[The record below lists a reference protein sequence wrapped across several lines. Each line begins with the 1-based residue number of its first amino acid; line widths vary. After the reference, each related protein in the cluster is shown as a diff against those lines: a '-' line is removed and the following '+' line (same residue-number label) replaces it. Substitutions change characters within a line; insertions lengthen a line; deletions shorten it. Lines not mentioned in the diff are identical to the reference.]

1 MPYYFDYCRF
11 VTHFDSLVPSH
22 PSSFQSLIIFCSL
35 FCFGF
40 MWALHHH
47 EVSEKKFIENDRI
60 SLSLRIIWGGIDI
73 FLRLRFSVS
82 PFIIVI
88 LLFCRSWQSSGN
100 SFLLGRFLLLLLA
113 PICNSLFTVINEYF
127 FVTDFCMPSIT
138 FAFGNYT
145 L

>member
-22 PSSFQSLIIFCSL
+22 LSLFQSLKLFCLL

-47 EVSEKKFIENDRI
+47 EVSEKKCIENDRI
-60 SLSLRIIWGGIDI
+60 SLSLRITWGGIDI
-73 FLRLRFSVS
+73 FLRLSFSVS

-88 LLFCRSWQSSGN
+88 ILFRRSWQSSGN

-113 PICNSLFTVINEYF
+113 AVCNSLFTVIN
-127 FVTDFCMPSIT
+127 DFCVCDWLLH
-138 FAFGNYT
+138 A
-145 L
+145 